1 MSDLAQ
7 QGQGTGQ
14 GTGPGTGPGT
24 GTGAVL
30 GDRYQIHPDKPLP
43 HLDSPMA
50 QAVAATDL
58 REPGREMFALVCR
71 SDLLPRIDFIPPI
84 SRMER
89 LALVNPADA
98 GAVDWPESGGRRF
111 VIPFELNFGERVCPS
126 PDATLEPMHEDA
138 VVRNVIQS
146 LMPALKELSNR
157 YIPHRAIRMDNLFYA
172 DGSRQAVVLGE
183 CVSAPPAI
191 SQPAAYETIESA
203 MAKPPARGLGSPADD
218 LYSLGTVLAFLLTGG
233 VAIAGKS
240 DEEMIRA
247 KILLG
252 SYSALL
258 GDARVSLGMMEPLR
272 GLLSDDPKE
281 RWDVADIEQWLGGRK
296 LSPKQPMLPTRA
308 SRSLTV
314 GGQECWTKLSL
325 HNAMGENWQE
335 AGQLINSGE
344 LERWLK
350 RALSDEETAQDINE
364 VMESASVLADSEE
377 RLTAKTLIVLEPSL
391 PLRYKDL
398 SAKIDGL
405 TDAFAIDFHDQQFRQ
420 TFIDMVTAKLP
431 QIYLQSQS
439 GTRSDQVV
447 LMKQFDMINFFLDRP
462 TIGAGIER
470 ALYQTNQAWPCQS
483 PLVQN
488 YYVYQIQD
496 LLPALE
502 RAAEQGGIANEVVDR
517 HIVAFCAARVRS
529 LPDRIL
535 RSLDKPD
542 DVGTFRLG
550 VLHLLAEV
558 QRAGDAKRKYPAL
571 CKHIA
576 SSVQPIIDS
585 YHNCAYRERLAQEIE
600 AASSKGSFLEILFLL
615 DSLDARNQ
623 DTKGFE
629 RAKQE
634 YVSHARTVAWL
645 ESGGLTSAENI
656 RFRSQ
661 QAATLISATVSAMT
675 IVALSLIYIT

>member
-7 QGQGTGQ
+7 QGQGTG
-14 GTGPGTGPGT
+14 TGT
-24 GTGAVL
+24 GTGPVL
-30 GDRYQIHPDKPLP
+30 GERYQIHPEKPLP

-58 REPGREMFALVCR
+58 RGAGREMFALVCR
-71 SDLLPRIDFIPPI
+71 PDLLPRIDFIPQI
-84 SRMER
+84 SRLER
-89 LALVNPADA
+89 LPLVNPVDA

-126 PDATLEPMHEDA
+126 PDVTLEPMHEDT
-138 VVRNVIQS
+138 VVRNIIQP
-146 LMPALKELSNR
+146 LMPAFKELSNR
-157 YIPHRAIRMDNLFYA
+157 YIPHGAIRADNLFYS

-191 SQPAAYETIESA
+191 SQPAAYEPIESA
-203 MAKPPARGLGSPADD
+203 MARPSARGPGSPADD
-218 LYSLGTVLAFLLTGG
+218 LYALGAVLAFLLTGG
-233 VAIAGKS
+233 VKFAGKS
-240 DEEMIRA
+240 DEEIIRS
-247 KILLG
+247 KILQG

-258 GDARVSLGMMEPLR
+258 GDARVSLGIMEPLR
-272 GLLSDDPKE
+272 GLLCDDPKE
-281 RWDVADIEQWLGGRK
+281 RWTIDDLEQWLGGRK
-296 LSPKQPMLPTRA
+296 QSPMQPMLPTRA
-308 SRSLTV
+308 SRSLTL
-314 GGQECWTKLSL
+314 GGHEHWTKLSL
-325 HNAMGENWQE
+325 CNAMGANWQE

-344 LERWLK
+344 LQRWLQ
-350 RALSDEETAQDINE
+350 RALSDDEAVQDIDE
-364 VMESASVLADSEE
+364 VMESASIMADNEE
-377 RLTAKTLIVLEPSL
+377 RLTAKILIALEPSL

-420 TFIDMVTAKLP
+420 TFIDMVAAKLP
-431 QIYLQSQS
+431 QIYLQSQP

-447 LMKQFDMINFFLDRP
+447 LMKHFDMINFFLDRP
-462 TIGAGIER
+462 TMGAGIER
-470 ALYQTNQAWPCQS
+470 ALYETNKAWPCQS

-488 YYVYQIQD
+488 YYVYEIQD

-517 HIVAFCAARVRS
+517 HIVAFCAARIRS

-535 RSLDKPD
+535 RSLDNHD

-550 VLHLLAEV
+550 VLHLLAEA
-558 QRAGDAKRKYPAL
+558 QRAGNSKRKYPAL

-600 AASSKGSFLEILFLL
+600 SASSKGSFLEILFLL

-623 DTKGFE
+623 DTQGFE
-629 RAKQE
+629 RARQE
-634 YVSHARTVAWL
+634 YASHAHTVAWL
-645 ESGGLTSAENI
+645 QSGGLTSAENI